1 MSNIAKAK
9 QLAEAV
15 ELLAQADALVQQALG
30 AGDECYAI
38 HNKLE
43 DLEDTLAGYVEQ
55 LEEMQITA

>member
-1 MSNIAKAK
+1 MSNIEKAK
-9 QLAEAV
+9 QLAEAI

-38 HNKLE
+38 HNTLE

-55 LEEMQITA
+55 LEEMQVTA